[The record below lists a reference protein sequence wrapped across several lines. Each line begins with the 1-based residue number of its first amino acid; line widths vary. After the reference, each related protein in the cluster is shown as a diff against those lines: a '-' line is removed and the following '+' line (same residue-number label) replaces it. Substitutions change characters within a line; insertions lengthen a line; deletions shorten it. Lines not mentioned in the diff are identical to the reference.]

1 MELSMKSWHIVGICG
16 IGMSGLAQF
25 ARAMGIAVSGSDR
38 ALEKSENAALKASL
52 QAQDITLYPQDG
64 SRFAPGNPPADA
76 VIYSTAIE
84 ESNPDFAASQGI
96 ERIHRAAA
104 LKMLIL
110 ERCQTG
116 RLSVAVAGSCGKTST
131 TAMIAEALCNVNCDA
146 ECINGG
152 MIKAFANGNYP
163 GNYHPGSGAI
173 VFEADESDKSLLE
186 FHPDY
191 AVVLNIGTDHYSKD
205 ELQEMFAQFANQ
217 AQKGAVMS
225 GEVYSLL
232 HGKLRSDLAV
242 STFGTAQADCT
253 VTGYLSKKGESFADF
268 NENDLRK
275 LPAPGL
281 HTALNAAAAA
291 ALLGML
297 GIERAQALQAV
308 LNTHGVA
315 RRFDYHGRTARG
327 AAVYDDYAH
336 NPEKAANIIA
346 AAQELTGENGKVLV
360 FFQPHGYGPF
370 GFMQAE
376 LARQL
381 SEVLRPQDKF
391 YLAEPYYAGG
401 SSSFSPHAA
410 DVLPEW
416 KSLYPR
422 LSAELAENRETLREK
437 LLTGAGEDDL
447 ILIMGARDNT
457 LAEFAAAL
465 AEK

>member
-1 MELSMKSWHIVGICG
+1 MKSWHFTGICG
-16 IGMSGLAQF
+16 IGMSALAQF
-25 ARAMGIAVSGSDR
+25 ALAVQIKVSGSDR
-38 ALEKSENAALKASL
+38 ALDNPENASLKAML
-52 QAQDITLYPQDG
+52 QAQGVKLFAQDG
-64 SRFAPGNPPADA
+64 SRFDSSESPVDA

-110 ERCQTG
+110 ERCRTG

-131 TAMIAEALCNVNCDA
+131 TALIAEALCNVNCDA

-152 MIKAFANGNYP
+152 MIKAFADGNYP

-225 GEVYSLL
+225 AEVYALL
-232 HGKLRSDLAV
+232 RGKLRSDLAV
-242 STFGTAQADCT
+242 STFGTTQADCT
-253 VTGYLSKKGESFADF
+253 VTKYSSCQGESFADF
-268 NENDLRK
+268 NENVLRK

-308 LNTHGVA
+308 LDTHGVA
-315 RRFDYHGRTARG
+315 RRFDYHGRTAQG

-346 AAQELTGENGKVLV
+346 ASQELTGENGKVLV

-376 LARQL
+376 LAKQL

-416 KSLYPR
+416 KKLYPH
-422 LSAELAENRETLREK
+422 LPAELAEDRTTLRRK
-437 LLTGAGEDDL
+437 LLTGAGANDL

-457 LAEFAAAL
+457 LAEFASEL

>member
-1 MELSMKSWHIVGICG
+1 MKSWHIVGICG

-25 ARAMGIAVSGSDR
+25 ARAMGISVSGSDR
-38 ALEKSENAALKASL
+38 ALEKSENAALKAAL
-52 QAQDITLYPQDG
+52 QAQDIALYSQDG

-96 ERIHRAAA
+96 ERIHRATA

-110 ERCQTG
+110 QRCQTG

-225 GEVYSLL
+225 EEVYSLL
-232 HGKLRSDLAV
+232 REKLRSDLAV
-242 STFGTAQADCT
+242 STFGTVQADCT
-253 VTGYLSKKGESFADF
+253 VTGYLSQKGESFADF
-268 NENDLRK
+268 NENNLRK
-275 LPAPGL
+275 LPAPGQ

-297 GIERAQALQAV
+297 NIEREQALQAV

-336 NPEKAANIIA
+336 MPEKAANIIA
-346 AAQELTGENGKVLV
+346 AARELTGESGKVLV

-376 LARQL
+376 LAKQL

-416 KSLYPR
+416 KSLYPN
-422 LSAELAENRETLREK
+422 LPAELAEDRETLRQK
-437 LLTGAGEDDL
+437 LMTEAGEDDL

-457 LAEFAAAL
+457 LAEFAASL
-465 AEK
+465 AHR